1 MENLNTKVI
10 EIAANSINENAK
22 RLIFL
27 LRTNG
32 TDFFTMTDLAVT
44 IERESMQIINL
55 LKK

>member
-1 MENLNTKVI
+1 MENLNAKVI
-10 EIAANSINENAK
+10 EFAANSINEKAK

-32 TDFFTMTDLAVT
+32 TDFFTMTDLAVA
-44 IERESMQIINL
+44 IERESMQIIDL

>member
-10 EIAANSINENAK
+10 EIAANSINEKAK